1 MATKLKGSL
10 AFHVLTNSIVD
21 ALVSFIRALPNYVE
35 LKNDFELVL
44 NLSKQVDKIISGD
57 KSLSKKQKE
66 QINKVEI
73 IVDALTKAFQLIE
86 EEIPTVKQKIEFFIN
101 NHLINSNSLKKSL
114 SKVVKGFAKLL

>member
-21 ALVSFIRALPNYVE
+21 ALVSFIKALPNYIE
-35 LKNDFELVL
+35 LKNDFELLL
-44 NLSKQVDKIISGD
+44 NLTKQVDKLIASD

-73 IVDALTKAFQLIE
+73 IVDALTKAFQLVD

-101 NHLINSNSLKKSL
+101 NHLIKSNSLKKSL
-114 SKVVKGFAKLL
+114 SSVVKGLAKLL

>member
-35 LKNDFELVL
+35 LKNDFELLL
-44 NLSKQVDKIISGD
+44 NLTKQVDKLIAGD

-86 EEIPTVKQKIEFFIN
+86 EEIPTIN
-101 NHLINSNSLKKSL
+101 F
-114 SKVVKGFAKLL
+114 V